1 VLLFCEKLFCL
12 ENLLGGLNM
21 VVEPKVKGFICTTA
35 HPLGCEK
42 NVENQITYVK
52 NHKKI
57 EGPKKVLVIGSS
69 TGYGLASRITAAF
82 GMGAATIG
90 VAFEKEASGKRTA
103 TPGFYNTRA
112 FDEAAKKEG
121 LYAKSFNG
129 DAFSVEMKQQIIDT
143 IKNDLGKVDLIV
155 YSLAAPRRTTA
166 DGVSHV
172 SVLKTRGSEF
182 TQKNWNLRDN
192 TVSDATIPVATEEET
207 AETVKVMG
215 GEDWIDWI
223 DALVEADVVEDNALT
238 VAYSYIGPKLTYP
251 IYHEGT
257 IGMAKQHLANSAVE
271 ITKKQAAKGVKAYVS
286 VNKALVTQASAAIPV
301 VPLYLSVLYKVMKK
315 KNIHEGCIEQM
326 YRLYS
331 EKVYGAG
338 GVQVQED
345 GMVHVDDWEMRQD
358 VQSEV
363 MEIWERIDTDSL
375 LSLADTEG
383 YWEDFYHMFGF
394 KVEGVDYETEVPD
407 SMI

>member
-1 VLLFCEKLFCL
+1 
-12 ENLLGGLNM
+12 M

-52 NHKKI
+52 NHGKI

-103 TPGFYNTRA
+103 TPGYYNTRA
-112 FDEAAKKEG
+112 FDEAARKEG

-257 IGMAKQHLANSAVE
+257 IGMAKQHLANSAME

-301 VPLYLSVLYKVMKK
+301 VPLYLSVLYKVMKE

-338 GVQVQED
+338 GVLVQED